1 MGFLEG
7 LATGA
12 SIKNNREL
20 RRQQAADR
28 NFALQQQGYSVD
40 RDGNIVGIRPGSQ
53 AEVDRLKMEEMST
66 LLKSTAGKIAA
77 LESDQALEDY
87 SFTGNANRF
96 QQVLDNNPTLKNAWA
111 ERGVNMVTNLDF
123 DNDGGLLG
131 QAGIQ
136 PSMYDTP
143 EKKDTIKKNI
153 YKFYNGQEWQ
163 IGLGD
168 KLAAETGSIGRLG
181 ERRAQG
187 LINNKKNL
195 VSLLTGPKG
204 DPYAAEGHKYEKEIM
219 AAAEKYDVPPNL
231 IAAMIKQESN
241 NDPNAISEKKARGL
255 MQLLDGTAKDMG
267 VTDITDP
274 AQNIDGGTKYLKQQL
289 DKYNGDLSL
298 ALAAYNAGPAKVD
311 KYGGIPPY
319 TETRNYVRDIMA
331 NIDQAESY
339 YNSDAKSMNDT
350 LVSKYQKIQD
360 TILGDQAARAQAEGG
375 VSPEASRA
383 KILNDERI
391 REQQDIQLRLQE
403 ENLNVQR
410 EQQDIQLRLQ
420 EENLNVQREKQDIQ
434 LRLQEENLNV
444 QREKQDIQLRLQE
457 ENLNVQREQQNIQ
470 LRLQE
475 ENLNIQREK
484 QNIQLRLQEE
494 NLNIQREKNK
504 IEKDK
509 LLQPKEDKPTSKS
522 RDTQEAMKIDDKYLN
537 KPVEEIDSKELQKD
551 VQAQENLLGENMS
564 EPTIKS
570 LTNLRKTIE
579 SAKKTTG
586 LSLDDTGVFSV
597 TENTLGQY
605 LFEGTDIKGVKARS
619 AWSSIVGFYRREM
632 AGLSQTTAEMENVKK
647 EVGDL
652 KENYPTVITKL
663 VNLLE
668 NTKVELDVRSKT
680 FTNAQ
685 SLLYL
690 GSSKDEL
697 EKTIKSLNKLIGV
710 VSGEDIPVE
719 NKLDA
724 VKPELTQEN
733 ANKLMS
739 E

>member
-53 AEVDRLKMEEMST
+53 AEVDRLKMEELSI
-66 LLKSTAGKIAA
+66 LLKSTAGKLSAMNTF
-77 LESDQALEDY
+77 QALEDHG
-87 SFTGNANRF
+87 FTGNANRF
-96 QQVLDNNPTLKNAWA
+96 QQVLDNDPLAKKAWA
-111 ERGVNMVTNLDF
+111 ERGVHMVTNLDF

-143 EKKDTIKKNI
+143 EKKDTVKKNI

-163 IGLGD
+163 IGLAD
-168 KLAAETGSIGRLG
+168 KLAAETGAFNYLG
-181 ERRAQG
+181 ERRSQH

-241 NDPNAISEKKARGL
+241 NDPNAVSEKKAMGL
-255 MQLLDGTAKDMG
+255 MQLLEGTAKDMG

-298 ALAAYNAGPAKVD
+298 ALAAYNAGPATVD

-319 TETRNYVRDIMA
+319 TETRNYVQ
-331 NIDQAESY
+331 NILARVDQAESY

-350 LVSKYQKIQD
+350 LVAKYQKIQD

-375 VSPEASRA
+375 ISPDASKA
-383 KILNDERI
+383 KLENDKRV
-391 REQQDIQLRLQE
+391 REQQDLQLRLQE
-403 ENLNVQR
+403 ENLNVQ
-410 EQQDIQLRLQ
+410 
-420 EENLNVQREKQDIQ
+420 K
-434 LRLQEENLNV
+434 
-444 QREKQDIQLRLQE
+444 
-457 ENLNVQREQQNIQ
+457 
-470 LRLQE
+470 
-475 ENLNIQREK
+475 
-484 QNIQLRLQEE
+484 
-494 NLNIQREKNK
+494 EKNK
-504 IEKDK
+504 IERDK
-509 LLQPKEDKPTSKS
+509 LLQPKEDKPTAKS
-522 RDTQEAMKIDDKYLN
+522 RDTEEAMKIDDKYLN
-537 KPVEEIDSKELQKD
+537 KPVEEVDTKELQKD

-619 AWSSIVGFYRREM
+619 AWSSIIGFYRREM

-697 EKTIKSLNKLIGV
+697 DKTIKSLNKLIGV
-710 VSGEDIPVE
+710 VSGEETPVE
-719 NKLDA
+719 AKQDK